1 MIGGEFCFKTRVYY
15 QDTDCEGV
23 VYYANYLTY
32 FERARMEYLE
42 HSGLDLLELKDKG
55 VLFAVAKAEIS
66 YKFPARL
73 GDILDIYTKVEK
85 VGASKIVFSYEVRR
99 DKDNKLLALGST
111 VLVCISEDFRPIP
124 LPEFVRKKIVI

>member
-1 MIGGEFCFKTRVYY
+1 MAGEEFCSKVKIYY

-42 HSGLDLLELKDKG
+42 YRGIDLPALKEKG

-66 YKFPARL
+66 YKSPARL
-73 GDILDIYTKVEK
+73 ADELSVYTRVDSI
-85 VGASKIVFSYEVRR
+85 GASKIVFSYRVVR
-99 DKDNKLLALGST
+99 DKDNKLTVTGST
-111 VLVCISEDFRPIP
+111 VLVCISVGFKPIP
-124 LPEFVRKKIVI
+124 LPETLRQKL